1 MKKSA
6 LRHILTALGTVLA
19 LFGMDNFVDLF
30 SYVDQNLETI
40 WAAVE
45 TIIGFALTIYG
56 FAKNSDRHIV
66 EEEVI

>member
-56 FAKNSDRHIV
+56 FVKNSDRHIV

>member
-56 FAKNSDRHIV
+56 FVKNSDRQIV